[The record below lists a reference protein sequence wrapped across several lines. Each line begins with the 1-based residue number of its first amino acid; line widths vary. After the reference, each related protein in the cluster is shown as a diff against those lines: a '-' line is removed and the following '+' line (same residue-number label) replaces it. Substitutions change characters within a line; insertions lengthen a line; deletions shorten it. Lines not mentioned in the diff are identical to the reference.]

1 MKANRLSPL
10 QIRKSN
16 PMSRPDVGQAA
27 SLPALFFF
35 CVELTH
41 PARAWRG
48 QANSLPYFGGREFLL
63 APVLELP
70 LSEEVSP

>member
-1 MKANRLSPL
+1 MKANWPPPL

-16 PMSRPDVGQAA
+16 LMSRPDVGQAD
-27 SLPALFFF
+27 SLPALFF

-48 QANSLPYFGGREFLL
+48 QASSLPYFGGREFLL
-63 APVLELP
+63 AQVLELP